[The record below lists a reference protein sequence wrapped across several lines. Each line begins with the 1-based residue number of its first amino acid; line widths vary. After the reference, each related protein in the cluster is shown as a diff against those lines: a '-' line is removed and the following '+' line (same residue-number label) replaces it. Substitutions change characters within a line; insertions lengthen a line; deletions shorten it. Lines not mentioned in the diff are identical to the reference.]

1 MVIILQELRLK
12 STALSGDEVQ
22 NARVAICLER
32 PEQPVDSPVDY
43 RIYAI
48 PQLNADA
55 PVAAQ
60 EKARPGNIHG
70 SSP

>member
-1 MVIILQELRLK
+1 MKKLK

-22 NARVAICLER
+22 NARVALYLER

-48 PQLNADA
+48 LRLKVDVS
-55 PVAAQ
+55 VAAQ

-70 SSP
+70 TSP